1 MHNTAR
7 IELHLHLD
15 GSLNIRWAYEKS
27 LQRNVIPPETT
38 FVDYYNLLFLNNAK
52 PHAQSITK
60 FDLTCSILQLYEDL
74 EDAAYDLV
82 RRLDEIGVWY
92 AEIRFASQQ
101 HMKQGLTQKEAL
113 QAVID
118 GAARGMRDFPGIRI
132 GIINCMMHK
141 GENASANWDE
151 NLETIRVTKELL
163 GNGAVGIDLA
173 GFENNGDFSDYGP
186 LIRTA
191 KGRTIMLQHDVS
203 TPRPYSR
210 LDLLSGTKGV
220 IRGYTTIIN
229 EELTKSDEVEALIE
243 LRVTPKHDTGFDDV
257 AKTIMMYD
265 EVESVSLM
273 SGKYDLALTVKGRSL
288 KEVAMFVSQRLSA
301 MEGVLE
307 TATSFVLKRYK
318 DKNILIEE
326 EEQDE
331 RSMWG

>member
-1 MHNTAR
+1 MTD
-7 IELHLHLD
+7 LL
-15 GSLNIRWAYEKS
+15 
-27 LQRNVIPPETT
+27 
-38 FVDYYNLLFLNNAK
+38 NLLKQNARLTN
-52 PHAQSITK
+52 AQLA
-60 FDLTCSILQLYEDL
+60 DMLGLTEKDV
-74 EDAAYDLV
+74 E
-82 RRLDEIGVWY
+82 
-92 AEIRFASQQ
+92 AEIA
-101 HMKQGLTQKEAL
+101 AL
-113 QAVID
+113 
-118 GAARGMRDFPGIRI
+118 
-132 GIINCMMHK
+132 
-141 GENASANWDE
+141 EN
-151 NLETIRVTKELL
+151 
-163 GNGAVGIDLA
+163 
-173 GFENNGDFSDYGP
+173 
-186 LIRTA
+186 
-191 KGRTIMLQHDVS
+191 
-203 TPRPYSR
+203 
-210 LDLLSGTKGV
+210 KGV
-220 IRGYTTIIN
+220 IRGYTAIIN